1 MDETRVLEL
10 AQGPSESALV
20 SIGNHDDVMES
31 QHFTTEQG
39 TGEEN
44 LCIQ

>member
-10 AQGPSESALV
+10 AHRASESALV
-20 SIGNHDDVMES
+20 IIGNNDDVMES
-31 QHFTTEQG
+31 QHFTTQQV
-39 TGEEN
+39 TSEEN